1 MWTLCGQ
8 NQVGSVSG
16 FFRGSDQDTDPF
28 LSRKPDQDQ
37 FHPDP
42 QPFIQRLPFLS
53 IMFHSL
59 SRIRR
64 INLVCAC
71 EANNKCPRKTENL
84 ICLNWLDC
92 SRHSYSCWNQVDQF
106 LIDKL
111 IVVPKIQ
118 KVKSSSY
125 LRSWFF
131 YQPWPYTV
139 IKCPCYWENKTYI
152 WTPCICTTW
161 KILLIIRSPHL

>member
-1 MWTLCGQ
+1 MWNCLSVPFHLFQGCGSGSGLIQVFRLNPDPIFKFGQMRILMWSEHQDLESLKLELFLTKDIIQYITYIDFYVETKSKRWTLCGQ

-16 FFRGSDQDTDPF
+16 FFRGSDQDADPF

-84 ICLNWLDC
+84 ICLN
-92 SRHSYSCWNQVDQF
+92 
-106 LIDKL
+106 
-111 IVVPKIQ
+111 
-118 KVKSSSY
+118 
-125 LRSWFF
+125 
-131 YQPWPYTV
+131 
-139 IKCPCYWENKTYI
+139 
-152 WTPCICTTW
+152 
-161 KILLIIRSPHL
+161 

>member
-118 KVKSSSY
+118 KVKSSLY
-125 LRSWFF
+125 LRSWFLLSTLTIYS
-131 YQPWPYTV
+131 YQMSMLLRKQNIYMDTLHMYYLENPFNYT
-139 IKCPCYWENKTYI
+139 
-152 WTPCICTTW
+152 
-161 KILLIIRSPHL
+161 